1 MKKGTSTLR
10 KELNDIGYLE
20 SHPEVCQ
27 MFKDAGCYNFCK
39 KLQSFHQ
46 QVAEAFALNF
56 DGKKAIIGRDE
67 FEIDEALIAE
77 VTELPTT
84 GEKWF
89 KTTVIKNVEFRTYL
103 KPEHRGLI
111 WKKDIP
117 VSFLEEKWQQLLK
130 AIMVYITCEGRY
142 NRVMIYHF
150 KLINHL
156 TGRNPL
162 NLPYFL
168 HRSLSKMAHQVK
180 AKPNQVA
187 GRLSHHSLI
196 KLLVCELLQRRGK
209 EWNYFLFWNDFQTEV
224 QSEGKK
230 SPHSKKSSTPRSG
243 KRRRRAISPT
253 PVNQPS
259 PSSKLGKT
267 KKKLIFNSEEEEA
280 KESPVNKNILNL
292 PYTDS
297 ENEEHQIETGY
308 EDSVTTGHENSVFVD
323 IYTTSYENLPSPTP
337 REEQEPQIADASSS
351 KRVKQSKSKEIKKL
365 KKKLAEQE
373 VLERVIK
380 TRYETLSKNF
390 AESNSA
396 LERLAHESIKEK
408 KKKDKIVKDYNSLW
422 RVAQGLKKKVRAL
435 RKKAMSSKHQA
446 PCFS

>member
-56 DGKKAIIGRDE
+56 DGKKAIIGQDE

-77 VTELPTT
+77 VTELPMT

-89 KTTVIKNVEFRTYL
+89 KTTVIKNVEFKTYL

-168 HRSLSKMAHQVK
+168 H
-180 AKPNQVA
+180 
-187 GRLSHHSLI
+187 
-196 KLLVCELLQRRGK
+196 
-209 EWNYFLFWNDFQTEV
+209 
-224 QSEGKK
+224 
-230 SPHSKKSSTPRSG
+230 
-243 KRRRRAISPT
+243 
-253 PVNQPS
+253 
-259 PSSKLGKT
+259 
-267 KKKLIFNSEEEEA
+267 
-280 KESPVNKNILNL
+280 
-292 PYTDS
+292 
-297 ENEEHQIETGY
+297 
-308 EDSVTTGHENSVFVD
+308 
-323 IYTTSYENLPSPTP
+323 
-337 REEQEPQIADASSS
+337 
-351 KRVKQSKSKEIKKL
+351 
-365 KKKLAEQE
+365 
-373 VLERVIK
+373 
-380 TRYETLSKNF
+380 
-390 AESNSA
+390 
-396 LERLAHESIKEK
+396 
-408 KKKDKIVKDYNSLW
+408 
-422 RVAQGLKKKVRAL
+422 
-435 RKKAMSSKHQA
+435 
-446 PCFS
+446 